1 VWAKIDDQFYL
12 GKKAA
17 RIDRDEQDLYL
28 ASLVYCNG
36 QLTDGFV
43 PEANLMLLYVWAKLP
58 MTANA
63 QASAQAIASRLV
75 EHDLW
80 ELVDDGFQVHDFLD
94 WNPSRAEVL
103 ALKAARSEAGKR
115 GGQHSRANAQANA
128 QASAQAKPKQNP
140 TPSPSPS
147 PSQEIGNPSP
157 PFQAI
162 AGNGTGRSYAEKMQA
177 LNDKLG
183 PELRRMLA
191 DAILKITG
199 EYDLANTETDAGTQ
213 ALYAAHE
220 AAVAVYQMGY
230 KSAEDLM
237 IAEDDWYA
245 NDFRG
250 QRHER
255 PLLTQFLKQASK
267 CKADPHEVKPFA
279 VEEWR

>member
-1 VWAKIDDQFYL
+1 MWAKIDDQFYL

-43 PEANLMLLYVWAKLP
+43 PAANLMLLYVWAKLP
-58 MTANA
+58 MEANA
-63 QASAQAIASRLV
+63 QANAQAIASRLV

-80 ELVDDGFQVHDFLD
+80 ELVDGGFQVHDFLD
-94 WNPSRAEVL
+94 WNPSREDVL

-115 GGQHSRANAQANA
+115 GGQHSVAKRQASA

-147 PSQEIGNPSP
+147 QEIGNPPP

-162 AGNGTGRSYAEKMQA
+162 AGNGTGRSYAEKMQE

-191 DAILKITG
+191 DAILRSR
-199 EYDLANTETDAGTQ
+199 ANTILRTQ
-213 ALYAAHE
+213 RRMPARRRY
-220 AAVAVYQMGY
+220 M
-230 KSAEDLM
+230 K
-237 IAEDDWYA
+237 
-245 NDFRG
+245 RTKP
-250 QRHER
+250 
-255 PLLTQFLKQASK
+255 PLRCIRWAK
-267 CKADPHEVKPFA
+267 VG
-279 VEEWR
+279 R